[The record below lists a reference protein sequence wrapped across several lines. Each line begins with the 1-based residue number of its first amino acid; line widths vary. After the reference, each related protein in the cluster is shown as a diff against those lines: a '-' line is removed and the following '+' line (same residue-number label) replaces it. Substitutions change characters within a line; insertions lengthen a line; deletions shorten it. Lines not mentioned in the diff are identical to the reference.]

1 MRRRQH
7 RTLESWFKNAI
18 VFCAA
23 AAAVYSFMSD
33 GLKTLPALFAI
44 SSILFIITIA
54 KLIRQIYLRLRSSNW
69 RWKLPTGPNNPPG
82 SLWTEDPHNSIQQR
96 LVGYLLTKALQKLP
110 EIFRDRFAEE
120 WHDHRTRKSGTN
132 LVWWAL
138 WVRITARR
146 TATALL
152 RPFEI
157 SPRQLT
163 DDTDDTS
170 LNSLDSH
177 ISYKLYQ
184 FVTLVENYLHR

>member
-23 AAAVYSFMSD
+23 AAAVYSFMSND
-33 GLKTLPALFAI
+33 LKTLPALFAI
-44 SSILFIITIA
+44 SSILFIIITA
-54 KLIRQIYLRLRSSNW
+54 KLIRQIYLRVRSSNW
-69 RWKLPTGPNNPPG
+69 KWKLPTGPNNPPKP
-82 SLWTEDPHNSIQQR
+82 LRPEDPNIQQR
-96 LVGYLLTKALQKLP
+96 LVGHLLTKALQKLP

-120 WHDHRTRKSGTN
+120 WQDHRTRKSGKD
-132 LVWWAL
+132 LVCWAL

-163 DDTDDTS
+163 DDDIDDTS
-170 LNSLDSH
+170 LDSL
-177 ISYKLYQ
+177 
-184 FVTLVENYLHR
+184 E